1 MKKLIFCSF
10 LLLVCNVVI
19 LQADS
24 NELDRFAAFI
34 KSMKVVKIGFTQQ
47 VYSYDG
53 TIMSSGKGI
62 MWYKPDKYFRIEYT
76 VPEKEIIIT
85 NDNGYKVYNFEDKEE
100 SGGKLED
107 IVFVSP
113 FTLLGEL
120 RKYFTVNEAAK
131 RMYRLE
137 SKGDITGDIGSI
149 ICEFAGG
156 NKYPRIMTVHMK
168 SGSMVK
174 YTFSSMSEDKEQPG
188 LFSFTTLKKAF
199 GSK

>member
-1 MKKLIFCSF
+1 MKKLIFGSF
-10 LLLVCNVVI
+10 LLLICNVVI

-174 YTFSSMSEDKEQPG
+174 YTFSSMIEDKEQPG
-188 LFSFTTLKKAF
+188 LFSFTTLKKTF